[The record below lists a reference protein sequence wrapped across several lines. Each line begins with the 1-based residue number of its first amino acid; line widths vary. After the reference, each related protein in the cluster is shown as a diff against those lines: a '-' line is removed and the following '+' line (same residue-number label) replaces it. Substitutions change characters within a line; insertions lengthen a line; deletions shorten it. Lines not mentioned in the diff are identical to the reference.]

1 MSVDKQILAA
11 RKQLWKL
18 GELEWKL
25 DTTQK
30 KIYEFFHE
38 CQKKVIVVNASRRL
52 GKSFSLVVFAMEEC
66 LKNPKSIV
74 KFLQPKQ
81 NMIRI
86 NITPIFN
93 TLLEDCPKDLR
104 PHFNGKDNIY
114 EFPNGSQIQLAGTD
128 NGNAEKIRGGNAHL
142 CIVDEAGFCSDLNYL
157 VNSILIPTTT
167 LTQGKIILSST
178 TPPNSEHEFIE
189 YMRIAGAQ
197 DSLIVKTIYDALED
211 HKTEE
216 SPRITT
222 HLINE
227 IISNTPGGEKSDS
240 FQTEYLCKILNK
252 SQSSVI
258 PEFDDEIIQDTVVDW
273 PRPDFCDK
281 YVAMDIGHIDF
292 TFVLFAYYDFSNAV
306 IVIEDELCI
315 NGPTMTTESL
325 SNDIKNKEKTLWY
338 NKKTAQYD
346 EPLIRVSDNNL
357 IMINDLIRLHKLVF
371 IPTQKDNK
379 EAQISQLR
387 ILIQNRQVII
397 NPRCKILIEHLKHA
411 TWDKSRKDFK
421 RSEAYGHYDGIDA
434 LVYLVRNIDR
444 NRNPYPKGY
453 KFANLSRDEWFVA
466 DDYKD
471 ANNKQKLSEWAVS
484 LMPRTSKNKKLR
496 N

>member
-1 MSVDKQILAA
+1 MTDKQILAA
-11 RKQLWKL
+11 RKQLWRA
-18 GELEWKL
+18 GELDWKL
-25 DTTQK
+25 DTTQQ
-30 KIYEFFHE
+30 KIYQFFKNNP
-38 CQKKVIVVNASRRL
+38 KKVIVVNASRRI
-52 GKSFSLVVFAMEEC
+52 GKSWGLVALAVETCIKKDKAV
-66 LKNPKSIV
+66 V

-93 TLLEDCPKDLR
+93 QILEDCPKELR

-128 NGNAEKIRGGNAHL
+128 SGNMEKLRGGNSDL
-142 CIVDEAGFCSDLNYL
+142 CIVDEAGFCSELSYT

-216 SPRITT
+216 NPRITE
-222 HLINE
+222 HLITE
-227 IISNTPGGEKSDS
+227 IIQNTPGGEKSDS
-240 FQTEYLCKILNK
+240 FQTEYLCKILQK
-252 SQSSVI
+252 SESAVV
-258 PEFDDEIIQDTVVDW
+258 PEFDDEVEQDTVVNW

-281 YVAMDIGHIDF
+281 YVAMDIGFVDF
-292 TFVLFAYYDFSNAV
+292 TFVLFAYYHFEDGV
-306 IVIEDELCI
+306 IVVEDELVV
-315 NGPTMTTESL
+315 NGPSMTTDSL
-325 SNDIKNKEKTLWY
+325 AEDIKDKENSLWY

-346 EPLIRVSDNNL
+346 TPSLRVSDNNL
-357 IMINDLIRLHKLVF
+357 IMINDLIRLHQLVF

-387 ILIQNRQVII
+387 ILIQNRQIII

-411 TWDKSRKDFK
+411 TWDKARKEFK

-444 NRNPYPKGY
+444 NKNPFPKGY
-453 KFANLSRDEWFVA
+453 KFAHLSRDEWFVTA
-466 DDYKD
+466 DYKD
-471 ANNKQKLSEWAVS
+471 NSSKEKLNNWAET
-484 LMPRTSKNKKLR
+484 LMPRTNKNKKLR

>member
-1 MSVDKQILAA
+1 M
-11 RKQLWKL
+11 
-18 GELEWKL
+18 
-25 DTTQK
+25 
-30 KIYEFFHE
+30 
-38 CQKKVIVVNASRRL
+38 
-52 GKSFSLVVFAMEEC
+52 
-66 LKNPKSIV
+66 
-74 KFLQPKQ
+74 QPKQ

-93 TLLEDCPKDLR
+93 SLLEDCPKDLR

-128 NGNAEKIRGGNAHL
+128 SGNAEKIRGGNAHL
-142 CIVDEAGFCSDLNYL
+142 CIVDEAGFCSELNYL

-197 DSLIVKTIYDALED
+197 ESLIVKTIYDALED

-216 SPRITT
+216 NPRITE

-227 IISNTPGGEKSDS
+227 IISNTPGGEKAES
-240 FQTEYLCKILNK
+240 FQTEYMCKILNK
-252 SQSSVI
+252 SNSSVV
-258 PEFDDEIIQDTVVDW
+258 PEFDEELERDVVTEW

-281 YVAMDIGHIDF
+281 YVSMDIGFVDF
-292 TFVLFAYYDFSNAV
+292 TFIVFSYYDFVNGV
-306 IVIEDELCI
+306 IVVEDELCI

-325 SNDIKNKEKTLWY
+325 AEQIRVKEKKIWY

-346 EPLIRVSDNNL
+346 EPLLRVSDNNL
-357 IMINDLIRLHKLVF
+357 ILINDLNRLHGMIF

-379 EAQISQLR
+379 DAQISQLR
-387 ILIQNRQVII
+387 ILLANRQIII
-397 NPRCKILIEHLKHA
+397 NPRCKLLIEHLKHA
-411 TWDKSRKDFK
+411 TWDKNRKEFR

-434 LVYLVRNIDR
+434 LAYLVRNIDR
-444 NRNPYPKGY
+444 NRNPFPRGY
-453 KFANLSRDEWFVA
+453 AMAHLSRDEWFVA
-466 DDYKD
+466 EDYEKD
-471 ANNKQKLSEWAVS
+471 NKSDIKDWAKKS
-484 LMPRTSKNKKLR
+484 FAPRLNRLKR